1 MQLFEL
7 GLIIA
12 LAALLPHN
20 DQAALRQ
27 YLHVFIDS
35 SAADIEIARDR
46 IDVQR
51 LMSDHADDLPTGRIS
66 YRLKYVSSHKR
77 KPFGCKIPQSH
88 RPAKFFTVA
97 AYLCYMD
104 YFKKLAGLL
113 SIEQGEDR
121 RTYEDL
127 AQHSSVTER
136 RAAGLAWYPVAIR
149 DTELGRGDYLTVEVE
164 RTTSHDIAHQLR
176 FGAPAALFSNH
187 DPHTDRLAGTITFQG
202 GNKLKITLLT
212 DELPDWAR
220 NGKLGIDLLFD
231 DNSYAEMFGALKRA
245 EALVEKKEEGK
256 LVRVLTGQQSP
267 SFQQETNP
275 KVVAT
280 GLNSSQQAAVDK
292 ILAANELAIIHGP
305 PGTGKTTTLVQAIK
319 ALVRR
324 DGERVLVVAPSN
336 TAVDLLSER
345 LAEEGLN
352 VLRIGNPVRVSERL
366 QSITLDSRM
375 AQHSAVKEVKKLKKK
390 AGEFRDMAHKYKRN
404 FGKAERDQRKALF
417 DEARSIMKEVERL
430 EQYVLDDVLAK
441 AQVVTATLVGASHY
455 TVRHLQYRTAV
466 IDEAGQAL
474 EPACWIPAL
483 KAQRLILAGD
493 HCQLPPTVKS
503 DEAARGGLGTTLME
517 KNVRLHPDAVVL
529 LEEQY
534 RMHETIMGYPGGAF
548 YDNRLRA
555 HSSVA
560 AHTLF
565 AGDTPLSFVD
575 TAGCG
580 YEERQEGSGLS
591 NPEEAAFLLKHATR
605 LVTELSAYYPFADF
619 PSIAIISPYRLQ
631 VQLLQ
636 ELLPHSPALQP
647 YLHRISVNTID
658 SFQGQERDIVY
669 IGMTR
674 SNADSKIGFLAEVR
688 RMNVAMTRARK
699 KLVVIGDS
707 STLSQSSFYAGFI
720 AYAEGKESYRSA
732 WEFVE
737 E

>member
-1 MQLFEL
+1 MLT
-7 GLIIA
+7 
-12 LAALLPHN
+12 LAERH
-20 DQAALRQ
+20 
-27 YLHVFIDS
+27 FKC
-35 SAADIEIARDR
+35 
-46 IDVQR
+46 
-51 LMSDHADDLPTGRIS
+51 T
-66 YRLKYVSSHKR
+66 
-77 KPFGCKIPQSH
+77 
-88 RPAKFFTVA
+88 
-97 AYLCYMD
+97 YLCPME
-104 YFKKLAGLL
+104 YFKKLTTLL
-113 SIEQGEDR
+113 KTEQAEDR
-121 RTYEDL
+121 RIYQHL
-127 AQHSSVTER
+127 AQHSSITER

-149 DTELGRGDYLTVEVE
+149 DTEIGRGDYLTVEVE
-164 RTTSHDIAHQLR
+164 RTTHSDIAHQLR

-187 DPHTDRLAGTITFQG
+187 DPHTDRLEGTITFQG

-212 DELPDWAR
+212 DELPEWAR

-231 DNSYAEMFGALKRA
+231 DNSYTEMFGALKRA
-245 EALVEKKEEGK
+245 EALAEKKEEGA
-256 LVRVLTGQQSP
+256 LVRVLTGQQAATFLDKRAPASDVFRETADSP
-267 SFQQETNP
+267 DRP
-275 KVVAT
+275 GA
-280 GLNSSQQAAVDK
+280 GLNPSQQAAVEK
-292 ILAANELAIIHGP
+292 ILTANELAIVHGP

-336 TAVDLLSER
+336 TAVDLLSEK
-345 LAEEGLN
+345 LADEGLN

-366 QSITLDSRM
+366 QALTLDSRM
-375 AQHSAVKEVKKLKKK
+375 AEHNSVKEVKKLKKK

-430 EQYVLDDVLAK
+430 EQYVVDDVLAK

-474 EPACWIPAL
+474 EPACWIPVL
-483 KAQRLILAGD
+483 KAQRLVLAGD

-503 DEAARGGLGTTLME
+503 AEAAQGGLAITLME
-517 KNVRLHPDAVVL
+517 KNVALHPEAVVL

-534 RMHETIMGYPGGAF
+534 RMHDMIMGYAGGVF
-548 YDNRLRA
+548 YNSRLRA
-555 HSSVA
+555 HPSVA
-560 AHTLF
+560 GHTLF
-565 AGDTPLSFVD
+565 AGDMPLSFVD

-580 YEERQEGSGLS
+580 YEEKQEGTGLS
-591 NPEEAAFLLKHATR
+591 NPEEAAFLLKHTTR
-605 LVTELSAYYPFADF
+605 LVSELSAHYPATDF

-674 SNADSKIGFLAEVR
+674 SNDDNRIGFLAEVR

-720 AYAEGKESYRSA
+720 AYAEEKEAYRSA

-737 E
+737 D

>member
-1 MQLFEL
+1 ME
-7 GLIIA
+7 
-12 LAALLPHN
+12 
-20 DQAALRQ
+20 
-27 YLHVFIDS
+27 
-35 SAADIEIARDR
+35 
-46 IDVQR
+46 
-51 LMSDHADDLPTGRIS
+51 
-66 YRLKYVSSHKR
+66 
-77 KPFGCKIPQSH
+77 
-88 RPAKFFTVA
+88 
-97 AYLCYMD
+97 
-104 YFKKLAGLL
+104 YFKKLTDLL
-113 SIEQGEDR
+113 KTEQAEDR
-121 RTYEDL
+121 RTYQEL
-127 AQHSSVTER
+127 AQHSSIAER

-164 RTTSHDIAHQLR
+164 RTTHLDITHQLR

-187 DPHTDRLAGTITFQG
+187 DPHTDRLEGTITFQG

-212 DELPDWAR
+212 DELPEWAR

-231 DNSYAEMFGALKRA
+231 DNSYTEMFGALKRA
-245 EALVEKKEEGK
+245 EALAEKKEEGA
-256 LVRVLTGQQSP
+256 LIRVLTGQQAA
-267 SFQQETNP
+267 SFQDKMAAAPDAFQGTKLNP
-275 KVVAT
+275 
-280 GLNSSQQAAVDK
+280 SQQAAVEK
-292 ILAANELAIIHGP
+292 ILAANELAIVHGP

-336 TAVDLLSER
+336 TAVDLLSEK
-345 LAEEGLN
+345 LADEGLN
-352 VLRIGNPVRVSERL
+352 VLRIGNPVRVSDRL
-366 QSITLDSRM
+366 QSLTLDSRM
-375 AQHSAVKEVKKLKKK
+375 AQHSSVKEVKKLKKK

-474 EPACWIPAL
+474 EPACWIPVL
-483 KAQRLILAGD
+483 KARRLVLAGD

-503 DEAARGGLGTTLME
+503 DEAAWGGLGITLME
-517 KNVRLHPDAVVL
+517 KNVALHPEAVVL

-534 RMHETIMGYPGGAF
+534 RMHETIMGYAGSAF
-548 YDNRLRA
+548 YNSRLRA
-555 HSSVA
+555 HPSVA
-560 AHTLF
+560 GHTLF
-565 AGDTPLSFVD
+565 AGDIPLSFVD

-580 YEERQEGSGLS
+580 YEEQQEGSGLS

-605 LVTELSAYYPFADF
+605 LVTELSAHYPAADF

-636 ELLPHSPALQP
+636 ELLPHSTALQP

-669 IGMTR
+669 IGLTR
-674 SNADSKIGFLAEVR
+674 SNGDSRIGFLAEVR

-707 STLSQSSFYAGFI
+707 STLSQSPFYAGFI
-720 AYAEGKESYRSA
+720 AYAEEKEAYRSA

-737 E
+737 D

>member
-1 MQLFEL
+1 ME
-7 GLIIA
+7 
-12 LAALLPHN
+12 
-20 DQAALRQ
+20 
-27 YLHVFIDS
+27 
-35 SAADIEIARDR
+35 
-46 IDVQR
+46 
-51 LMSDHADDLPTGRIS
+51 
-66 YRLKYVSSHKR
+66 
-77 KPFGCKIPQSH
+77 
-88 RPAKFFTVA
+88 
-97 AYLCYMD
+97 
-104 YFKKLAGLL
+104 YFKKLTTLL
-113 SIEQGEDR
+113 KTEQAEDR
-121 RTYEDL
+121 RIYQEL
-127 AQHSSVTER
+127 AQHSSIAER
-136 RAAGLAWYPVAIR
+136 RAVGLAWYPVAIR
-149 DTELGRGDYLTVEVE
+149 DTELGRGDCLTVEVE
-164 RTTSHDIAHQLR
+164 RTTHLEITHQLR
-176 FGAPAALFSNH
+176 FGGPAVLFSNH
-187 DPHTDRLAGTITFQG
+187 DPQADRLEGTITFQG
-202 GNKLKITLLT
+202 GNRLKIPLLT

-231 DNSYAEMFGALKRA
+231 DNSYTEMFGALKRA
-245 EALVEKKEEGK
+245 ETLAEKKEEGA
-256 LVRVLTGQQSP
+256 LVRVLTGQQP
-267 SFQQETNP
+267 ASFQQETDLTAAAPQEKTTRELMGPAGRSRANLNP
-275 KVVAT
+275 
-280 GLNSSQQAAVDK
+280 SQQAAVNK
-292 ILAANELAIIHGP
+292 ILTANELAIVHGP
-305 PGTGKTTTLVQAIK
+305 PGTGKTTTLVQAIR

-336 TAVDLLSER
+336 TAVDLLSEK
-345 LAEEGLN
+345 LADEGLN
-352 VLRIGNPVRVSERL
+352 VLRIGNPVRVSEGL
-366 QSITLDSRM
+366 QSLTLDSRM
-375 AQHSAVKEVKKLKKK
+375 AEHNAVKEVKKLKKK

-430 EQYVLDDVLAK
+430 ERFVLDDVLAK

-455 TVRHLQYRTAV
+455 TVRHLQYRTTV

-503 DEAARGGLGTTLME
+503 DEAARGGLAVTLLE
-517 KNVRLHPDAVVL
+517 KNVAFHPEAVVL

-534 RMHETIMGYPGGAF
+534 RMHEMIMRFSGSVF
-548 YDNRLRA
+548 YSSRLRA
-555 HSSVA
+555 HPSVA
-560 AHTLF
+560 GHTLF
-565 AGDTPLSFVD
+565 AGDIPLSFVD

-580 YEERQEGSGLS
+580 YEERLEGAGLS

-605 LVTELSAYYPFADF
+605 LVTELSAHFTAADF

-636 ELLPHSPALQP
+636 ELLPHSNALQP

-674 SNADSKIGFLAEVR
+674 SNADSRIGFLAEVR

-720 AYAEGKESYRSA
+720 AYAEGQQAYQSA
-732 WEFVE
+732 WEFVAD
-737 E
+737 